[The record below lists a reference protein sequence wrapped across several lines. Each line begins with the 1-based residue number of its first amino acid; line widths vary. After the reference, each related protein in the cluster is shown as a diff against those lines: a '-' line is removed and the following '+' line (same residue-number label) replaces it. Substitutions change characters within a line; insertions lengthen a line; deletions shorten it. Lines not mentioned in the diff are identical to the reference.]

1 MSTAEPG
8 REGVPPEPS
17 PRPEPTAAE
26 PTSPSAPPRTRA
38 ATAWVGIA
46 VAAVIAIALITFLAQ
61 NTNRVQISFLWMEG
75 TTSLAIAL
83 LIATVA
89 GVLITL
95 IIGTTRIVQLRH
107 YAKKRLD

>member
-1 MSTAEPG
+1 MSTADPG
-8 REGVPPEPS
+8 RDLPPPS
-17 PRPEPTAAE
+17 ETGPE
-26 PTSPSAPPRTRA
+26 TSPDHPRQPAPPRTRA
-38 ATAWVGIA
+38 SAAWIGVA
-46 VAAVIAIALITFLAQ
+46 VAALIAIALITFLAQ

-83 LIATVA
+83 LIAAVA